1 MRDVIQL
8 YVTDFTISRSFRNF
22 YNGFKDRK
30 YLILHT
36 LISAQMVDFQKPVP
50 QYLNEK
56 QNIIRLILFTAL
68 FALVFINAYSPFGA
82 DRWYNLTRLEF
93 FTYSSLTILIGVLV
107 VVISRIIMYHECK
120 RHSINLW
127 QYLAW
132 IFAEIFSMAL
142 TYSIFEK
149 LILKDARNL
158 TDLVKNSL
166 RNTSLVLLL
175 PYSILWL
182 YFSWKD
188 KKEQIERMEDYPH
201 NSDKTR
207 NMIPFYD
214 DKGILKFSVK
224 KENLL
229 YLESAENYVNICYLN
244 KGKVSKY
251 LLRDTL
257 KKIEENFSGSEIVR
271 CHRSY
276 MVNFEK
282 VKVIRKDRDGL
293 KLEFDNPS
301 VTDIPVSKTYVDTV
315 MQTFSKYY
323 QTTDLS

>member
-1 MRDVIQL
+1 M
-8 YVTDFTISRSFRNF
+8 
-22 YNGFKDRK
+22 
-30 YLILHT
+30 
-36 LISAQMVDFQKPVP
+36 QMFDFQKPIP
-50 QYLNEK
+50 SYLNEK
-56 QNIIRLILFTAL
+56 QNIKRLILFTSL

-93 FTYSSLTILIGVLV
+93 FTYSSLTILLGVLV
-107 VVISRIIMYHECK
+107 VVISRIIMYHFCK
-120 RHSINLW
+120 RHSLNIW
-127 QYLAW
+127 QYLIW
-132 IFAEIFSMAL
+132 IFAEIFSMAVA
-142 TYSIFEK
+142 YAMFEK
-149 LILKDARNL
+149 LFLKDARIFS
-158 TDLVKNSL
+158 DLVKNSS
-166 RNTSLVLLL
+166 RNTALVLLL
-175 PYSILWL
+175 PYSVLWL
-182 YFSWKD
+182 YFSWRD
-188 KKEQIERMEDYPH
+188 KKEQIERLADYPP
-201 NSDKTR
+201 SLESTR

-214 DKGILKFSVK
+214 DKGILKFSIK

-257 KKIEENFSGSEIVR
+257 KKIEENFSGTEIIR

-301 VTDIPVSKTYVDTV
+301 VTDIPVSKTYINTV

-323 QTTDLS
+323 QTIDPG

>member
-1 MRDVIQL
+1 MI
-8 YVTDFTISRSFRNF
+8 
-22 YNGFKDRK
+22 
-30 YLILHT
+30 
-36 LISAQMVDFQKPVP
+36 DFQKPIP
-50 QYLNEK
+50 PYLNEK
-56 QNIIRLILFTAL
+56 QNIVRLVLFTSL

-107 VVISRIIMYHECK
+107 VVISRIIMYHLCK
-120 RHSINLW
+120 RHTIIIW
-127 QYLAW
+127 QYLIW
-132 IFAEIFSMAL
+132 IFAEVFFMAL
-142 TYSIFEK
+142 SYAMFEK
-149 LILKDARNL
+149 LFLKDTRLFA
-158 TDLVKNSL
+158 DLVRNSS
-166 RNTSLVLLL
+166 RNTALVLLL

-182 YFSWKD
+182 YFSWQD
-188 KKEQIERMEDYPH
+188 KKEQIERLADFQPL
-201 NSDKTR
+201 SDSTR

-214 DKGILKFSVK
+214 DKGILKFSIK

-257 KKIEENFSGSEIVR
+257 KKIEETFSGTEIIR

-282 VKVIRKDRDGL
+282 VKVVRKDKDGL

-301 VTDIPVSKTYVDTV
+301 VTDIPVSKTYVNSV
-315 MQTFSKYY
+315 MQTFSKYC
-323 QTTDLS
+323 QTIDGS